1 MADIGYKLHGDSLV
15 VVAWYGS
22 KKLTPFTMA
31 RVFWIMGG
39 EKSLFGRLVGM
50 FVLIF

>member
-15 VVAWYGS
+15 VVAWYGG
-22 KKLTPFTMA
+22 KKITPFTMA
-31 RVFWIMGG
+31 RVFWVWG

-50 FVLIF
+50 FVLNF